1 MKVCLAPW
9 QTVRVAVLVLVPG
22 GISAGCL
29 APNQRVSSWTC
40 RKKAFLP
47 SSEPPMFSA
56 AQAKGKSAA
65 VDLSSLSF

>member
-1 MKVCLAPW
+1 MKICLALW

-40 RKKAFLP
+40 MKKAFLP
-47 SSEPPMFSA
+47 SSEPPMFS
-56 AQAKGKSAA
+56 QAKGKSAT